1 MLGWRKRERKLYE
14 VAQGIVDGKEITYSF
29 TRPLPEDEATEE
41 FRKAADK
48 GLPSGSVII
57 IA

>member
-1 MLGWRKRERKLYE
+1 MPGWRKQERKLYE
-14 VAQGIVDGKEITYSF
+14 VAQGSVDGKEITYSF
-29 TRPLPEDEATEE
+29 TRPLPKDQAMEE

-48 GLPSGSVII
+48 GLPSASVII